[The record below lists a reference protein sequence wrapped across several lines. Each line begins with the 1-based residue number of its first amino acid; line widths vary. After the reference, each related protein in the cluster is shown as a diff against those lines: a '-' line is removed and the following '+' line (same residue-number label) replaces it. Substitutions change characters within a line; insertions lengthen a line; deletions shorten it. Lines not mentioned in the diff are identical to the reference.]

1 MQATNVMRRLIFIL
15 ITSCLTGFQAF
26 AIEQYVFTR
35 ISQKE
40 GLTSTVNCI
49 YKEQE
54 GDVWI
59 GAPNG
64 LFRFNGKTLSR
75 YEDKALSGGVNEILL
90 DKEGNFWVLTS
101 SGLICRRQD
110 EESFKDVTSPE
121 DSIPVPYYCSLRDEE
136 GVWFGGDGRLARYSY
151 STKELE
157 IFSEGIEEEN
167 LVIKNIH
174 SLDNCTLLCSSPGG
188 LILFDIISKEISRI
202 SFTSRTEISKSFIDS
217 KGHIWIALYNNGIEI
232 YNKERQLIRTIRSSD
247 TNLSSDIVLCMTEH
261 DGKVWAGTDGG
272 GVNIID
278 INDYSISILSHI
290 SGDASSF
297 PAHSIKSIYRDSD
310 GNIWAG
316 SVRDGLIRVSK
327 SGMKT
332 YTDVHIGMNNGLSNP
347 TVLCLHQDEGSD
359 LIWIGTDGEGVNCF
373 NPNKNEF
380 THFKSTLKNKVV
392 SIAGYSESELAI
404 SVYSDRIWLFNKRTG
419 LIRPLPIKDPDI
431 NYNIRYA
438 GRSINLYDENKDN
451 LLLLGRNVKRYNKST
466 GECTYLNIEGGTGKR
481 NMFFLG
487 KTAEGIWIHDAYSIY
502 LLQQGEDTLKKVL
515 DLGVLINSG
524 DFGRDGTL
532 WLATKNGVYKCNT
545 LSKEANLIKTH
556 LFTNA
561 TSIIC
566 DNNSRVWVGTDD
578 ALYAYLPE
586 ADRFAIFGHSDGA
599 SSNEYLP
606 KPRLLSNR
614 NEVYLGGIKG
624 LLYIDESY
632 SIDSVEKPLI
642 KLDEIEV
649 DHKSIKLGKKTSF
662 RLPAG
667 SKTLSLSVNVHEK
680 DIFRQKRF
688 RFYLSSNSYIE
699 SVSPTLRFPQ
709 LPSPGTYPIMVS
721 CTKRNGEWST
731 PTEIIALTIPQPWY
745 FSWWFILI
753 ICMSAAGIA
762 AGTYLSQKRRKEH
775 QIKLAIKE
783 HEQEVYEEKVKM
795 LINICH
801 ELRTPLT
808 LIMAP
813 LNRLLNTMEAG
824 QDNYSTLNRIY
835 RQSHR
840 MKDLLNMVL
849 DLRKMEEGKNQPS
862 LEKIKFNRWVAAEIE
877 DFMQEE
883 RAEGIEIT
891 MDTDP
896 DLGLV
901 EFDMKMCET
910 IMTNIMVNAMKH
922 SSKGD
927 TITVSTYLTEDKM
940 ARVCVS
946 DQGPGLGDTDTEKL
960 FTKFYQSK
968 SEHYG
973 SGIGLS
979 YSKILVE
986 LHGGSIGAYNNED
999 KGATFWWEIPITGAV
1014 EAMEEVPV
1022 KEYLNELLGHDIE
1035 YANSESEYKTTSA
1048 KILVVDDN
1056 QDLLDF
1062 IKESLS
1068 GAFSDIVT
1076 TTSGNKAL
1084 NIIRSGKLPDIII
1097 SDINMPD
1104 GDGFRLCS
1112 EIKRDDRFSHIPV
1125 LLLTARGEE
1134 QSQSDSYRAGADAF
1148 LPKPFEIDTLM
1159 DLIKSLLKKRAD
1171 IRKKYLDTS
1180 TDTPTQYGSNEESFI
1195 IRLNTVIAQHLGNP
1209 ELDQN
1214 LLCKEMGMS
1223 RATLFNKMK
1232 HITGTGA
1239 KEYITKLRIDKAK
1252 HLLETTTLSL
1262 SEISEMT
1269 GFTSQSYFSTA
1280 FKTSV
1285 GMTPSQYKKKA
1296 GN

>member
-1 MQATNVMRRLIFIL
+1 MQATCVMRRLIFIL
-15 ITSCLTGFQAF
+15 IASCLTGFQAF

-59 GAPNG
+59 GTPNG

-75 YEDKALSGGVNEILL
+75 CEDKALSGSIYKLLL
-90 DKEGNFWVLTS
+90 DKKGNLWVLTS
-101 SGLICRRQD
+101 SGLVCRRRD
-110 EESFKDVTSPE
+110 EESFKIVTLPKE
-121 DSIPVPYYCSLRDEE
+121 TMPVPYYCCLHDEE
-136 GVWFGGDGRLARYSY
+136 GVWFGGEGRLARYSY
-151 STKELE
+151 STEDME
-157 IFSEGIEEEN
+157 IVSEGLEN
-167 LVIKNIH
+167 DGLVIKNIH
-174 SLDNCTLLCSSPGG
+174 SIDNRTLLCSSPGG
-188 LILFDIISKEISRI
+188 LVLFDIINKEISGI
-202 SFTSRTEISKSFIDS
+202 SFTSRTEISESFIDS
-217 KGHIWIALYNNGIEI
+217 KGNIWIALYNNGIEV
-232 YNKERQLIRTIRSSD
+232 YSKERQLIRTIRSSD
-247 TNLSSDIVLCMTEH
+247 TNISSDIVLCMTEH

-272 GVNIID
+272 GVNVID

-297 PAHSIKSIYRDSD
+297 PAHSIKSIYQDND

-316 SVRDGLIRVSK
+316 SVRDGLIRVSQ

-380 THFKSTLKNKVV
+380 THFRSTLKNKVV
-392 SIAGYSESELAI
+392 SIAGYSANELAI
-404 SVYSDRIWLFNKRTG
+404 SVYADRIWLFNKNTG
-419 LIRPLPIKDPDI
+419 TIRPLPIKDPDI
-431 NYNIRYA
+431 NYNIRYS
-438 GRSINLYDENKDN
+438 GRSINLYDEDKDN

-481 NMFFLG
+481 NLFILG
-487 KTAEGIWIHDAYSIY
+487 KTKKGIWIHDAYNVY
-502 LLQQGEDTLKKVL
+502 LLPQGEETLKMVL
-515 DLGVLINSG
+515 DLGVIINSG

-545 LSKEANLIKTH
+545 DNKDIRLIETH

-586 ADRFAIFGHSDGA
+586 ANRFALFGHSDGA

-649 DHKSIKLGKKTSF
+649 DHKKIKLGDKADF

-688 RFYLSSNSYIE
+688 RYYLSSNNYIE

-731 PTEIIALTIPQPWY
+731 PTEIITLTIPQPWY

-753 ICMSAAGIA
+753 ICLSVAGTVAGI
-762 AGTYLSQKRRKEH
+762 YLGQKRRKEN

-783 HEQEVYEEKVKM
+783 HEQQVYEEKVKM

-813 LNRLLNTMEAG
+813 LNRLLNKMEAG

-849 DLRKMEEGKNQPS
+849 DLRKMEEGKTQPS

-891 MDTDP
+891 MDPDP
-896 DLGLV
+896 DLGHV

-927 TITVSTYLTEDKM
+927 TITVSTYLTEEKM

-946 DQGPGLGDTDTEKL
+946 DQGPGLGDTDPEKL
-960 FTKFYQSK
+960 FTRFYQSK

-999 KGATFWWEIPITGAV
+999 KGATFWWEIPVTGAV

-1035 YANSESEYKTTSA
+1035 YANSESEYTATSA

-1062 IKESLS
+1062 IKESFS
-1068 GAFSDIVT
+1068 GAFSDIIT

-1084 NIIRSGKLPDIII
+1084 NIVRSGKLPDIIV
-1097 SDINMPD
+1097 SDINMQD

-1112 EIKRDDRFSHIPV
+1112 EIKGNDKFSHIPV